1 MNLIEQLDKIICQA
15 QKDATWLA
23 YRRAAAGIVDVYTS
37 GSAESRAEIKAAFLS
52 SFTIDPLVD
61 YIIVE
66 SAALDIRVDTYT
78 GGYGQFN
85 QQILDPDSELY
96 KFSPDITV
104 LMAEFSALVDNA
116 GDSQAEA
123 SSIARQAVEQIKS
136 LAEVYKDNHLGILVI
151 ANFMAPPQWPLH
163 ILTGRETST
172 IKCANDILQQTFADD
187 PRVQICDLN
196 MLAAYYGFSRA
207 VSPEMM
213 SMARVPFSEGFMAI
227 LARKITSHFI
237 SFRGLTR
244 KCLVL
249 DCDNTLWGGII
260 GEDGIGGIA
269 LGPDSPG
276 REFVDFQKAI
286 LELYHQGVILA
297 INSKNNLDD
306 VMEVLR
312 GHPHMLLKEKHFADI
327 QANWNDKPSNMT
339 EIAKE
344 LNIGIDSFVFLDDNP
359 AERSMIRQMLPEVC
373 TIDLPDNPCLYAQ
386 TLRQS
391 NEFAKADLTPDD
403 LKRGQIYAAQRQRS
417 KAQKKC
423 SNLNDF
429 LKSLEMTTTI
439 HKAKDADVK
448 RISQLSQRT
457 NQFNLTTKRYSESQI
472 TDMLADDS
480 KYIYVLKLKDK
491 FGDNGTV
498 GLAIIAKDPAN
509 WQIDTFLMSCRV
521 IGRGAEDA
529 LLNKILTDAASENIS
544 NVCAE
549 YVRTAKNEL
558 VSGFWEKMGFEE
570 IKSNVDSS
578 AWRFDMAAFKPK
590 SFEYLEIVA
599 NT

>member
-1 MNLIEQLDKIICQA
+1 MNPIEQLDKIICQA

-23 YRRAAAGIVDVYTS
+23 YRRAAAGIADVYTS
-37 GSAESRAEIKAAFLS
+37 GSAEPRTEIKAAFLS

-61 YIIVE
+61 YVVVE
-66 SAALDIRVDTYT
+66 SAALDIRVDTYI

-96 KFSPDITV
+96 KFAPDITV
-104 LMAEFSALVDNA
+104 LMAEFSAFANVQ
-116 GDSQAEA
+116 DSQEESKDVAT
-123 SSIARQAVEQIKS
+123 QAVEQIIS

-163 ILTGRETST
+163 IVDSGEIAT
-172 IKCANDILQQTFADD
+172 IQRANDMLQQTFADD
-187 PRVQICDLN
+187 SCVQICDLN

-207 VSPEMM
+207 ISPQIM
-213 SMARVPFSEGFMAI
+213 SMARIPFSEGFMAI
-227 LARKITSHFI
+227 LARKITSHF
-237 SFRGLTR
+237 RAYKGLTR

-260 GEDGIGGIA
+260 GEDGIDGIA

-276 REFVDFQKAI
+276 REFVDFQSAI

-312 GHPHMLLKEKHFADI
+312 DHPHMLLKEKHFANI

-359 AERSMIRQMLPEVC
+359 AERSMIRQMLPEIC

-423 SNLNDF
+423 LNLNDF
-429 LKSLEMTTTI
+429 LKSLDMAATI
-439 HKAKDADVK
+439 HKASDADIK

-480 KYIYVLKLKDK
+480 KYVYVLKLKDK

-498 GLAIIAKDPAN
+498 GLAIIAKDADK
-509 WQIDTFLMSCRV
+509 WRIDTFLMSCRV

-549 YVRTAKNEL
+549 YIRTAKNEL
-558 VSGFWEKMGFEE
+558 VSNLWEKMNFEE
-570 IKSNVDSS
+570 VKSNKDSS
-578 AWRFDMAAFKPK
+578 AWQFDMTTFKPK
-590 SFEYLEIVA
+590 TIEYLKVIT